1 MKIEINLL
9 PGAKKKRGA
18 GAGFSMPNI
27 GALVTQIKDPLLAG
41 AIGSVVVGL
50 SVVGTIWFLE
60 GGKVAAL
67 DPQVLQARN
76 EARRFRS
83 MIAEKGRTQVLRDS
97 LVLEL
102 DAIRGI
108 DGDRFVWPHIMDEV
122 SRALPDFTWIVS
134 LDAIVAQDL
143 VLDDGSIV
151 SAPVQF
157 NIDGRTSDIQ
167 AFTRFLTR
175 LESSPWLTDI
185 RTGGTQSVIES
196 DRTVTS
202 FQITG
207 TYQVADSSFIRTVPV
222 DQILSGGG

>member
-9 PGAKKKRGA
+9 PGAKKKRGG

-27 GALVTQIKDPLLAG
+27 GELITQIKDPLLAG

-60 GGKVAAL
+60 GGKVA
-67 DPQVLQARN
+67 DMEPQLVQVRN

-83 MIAEKGRTQVLRDS
+83 MIAEKQRTQVLRDS
-97 LVLEL
+97 LMLEL

-143 VLDDGSIV
+143 VLDDGTV
-151 SAPVQF
+151 VAAPVQF

-175 LESSPWLTDI
+175 LESSPWLTQI
-185 RTGGTQSVIES
+185 RTGGTQSVIEA

-207 TYQVADSSFIRTVPV
+207 TYQVADSSFIRTVTV